1 LGGFTPRSQ
10 WSPPLAQGDQ
20 HGALDRRVFLYKW
33 SARKPDRIEG
43 RFQSSQPFHKLFHE
57 EGPASAA
64 MIKDDI
70 SSRRMIIFSISIP
83 PLISS

>member
-1 LGGFTPRSQ
+1 MVSIARDVAGNCVEQLMTE
-10 WSPPLAQGDQ
+10 Q
-20 HGALDRRVFLYKW
+20 HYKW

-43 RFQSSQPFHKLFHE
+43 RFQSSQPFQKLFHE
-57 EGPASAA
+57 EGRASAA